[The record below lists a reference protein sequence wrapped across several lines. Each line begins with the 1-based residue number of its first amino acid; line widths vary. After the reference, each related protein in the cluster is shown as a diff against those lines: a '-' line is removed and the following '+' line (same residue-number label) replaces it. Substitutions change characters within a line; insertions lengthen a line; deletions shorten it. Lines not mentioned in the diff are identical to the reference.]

1 MPETQDLDAKTRL
14 AETLWNDKETRPYL
28 EAAVAKKFPD
38 AVHSMPGYEARQ
50 IGVQTVGAVKQM
62 LDADRAERVAD
73 KAKEALARE
82 RQSIMDDPELRIRED
97 EIPAVEKLMETELI
111 GTHRGAARLHRAQT
125 TVATPRS
132 ETSAME
138 IPGLQ
143 GAGGDDFKGII
154 ENPDKWA
161 RDKSHQILND
171 FRAGRGNQWL

>member
-1 MPETQDLDAKTRL
+1 MAETDIDEKTRL
-14 AETLWNDKETRPYL
+14 SETLWNDPETRPYL
-28 EAAVAKKFPD
+28 EAAVAKKFPQ
-38 AVHSMPGYEARQ
+38 ATHAMPGYEARQ
-50 IGVQTVGAVKQM
+50 IGAATVAAVKKIV
-62 LDADRAERVAD
+62 DTDKAERQSE
-73 KAKEALARE
+73 KAQQVLARE

-97 EIPAVEKLMETELI
+97 EIPAVEQLMETELI